1 MNVSITAIP
10 SNFDTVVDTISY
22 GIFVFNK
29 NNRPQ
34 VNCRN
39 NNGTYG
45 FLVYVDKIYHIC
57 YNKNSCCTTTGAE
70 RGEPTE
76 ILIYKSGELHCYF

>member
-39 NNGTYG
+39 NNGAYG
-45 FLVYVDKIYHIC
+45 FLGYFAFNVFLK
-57 YNKNSCCTTTGAE
+57 TA
-70 RGEPTE
+70 
-76 ILIYKSGELHCYF
+76 ILSIPLLVLMK